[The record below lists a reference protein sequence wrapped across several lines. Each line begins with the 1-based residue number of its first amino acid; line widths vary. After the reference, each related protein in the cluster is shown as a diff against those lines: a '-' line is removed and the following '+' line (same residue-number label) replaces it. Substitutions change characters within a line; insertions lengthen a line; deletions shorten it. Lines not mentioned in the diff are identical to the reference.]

1 MAEAFEAAG
10 LPANA
15 RRSLR
20 VFLAFLVG
28 RQARS
33 FLPHLAPLRRGERDG
48 AVVER
53 GKLRTMADADD
64 GRVRELSFLGRHS
77 EHYQGT

>member
-1 MAEAFEAAG
+1 
-10 LPANA
+10 
-15 RRSLR
+15 
-20 VFLAFLVG
+20 
-28 RQARS
+28 
-33 FLPHLAPLRRGERDG
+33 
-48 AVVER
+48 VVER

>member
-1 MAEAFEAAG
+1 MPDIARERRAEGAG
-10 LPANA
+10 
-15 RRSLR
+15 R
-20 VFLAFLVG
+20 
-28 RQARS
+28 
-33 FLPHLAPLRRGERDG
+33 ERDG